1 MGKITA
7 NSPKKTN
14 DKFSQ
19 IYNPSTGHYIKRDL
33 ESGLIVDIKSDG
45 KPFKGIKLIRSYIQA
60 NPSIKKSTAIKAEM
74 AVIKVK
80 NAKISGSGS

>member
-1 MGKITA
+1 MAKITGK
-7 NSPKKTN
+7 SQIKTN

-19 IYNPSTGHYIKRDL
+19 IYNPTTGHYIKRDL